1 MSHRRKKYLSAGLAG
16 ILCSTAIVGLT
27 AAHAADGKNNLNLP
41 GLRERPATQ
50 DNSFTRMFPDL
61 PPYAPPTDAA
71 RDQAKKLGEKGG
83 LIDALDNLTDPIQS
97 ILNPAV
103 FSPHNPDNPNMTAGV
118 TFFGQFLDHDITLDP
133 RSPLLAQS
141 DPKKTTNFRTA
152 AFDLDSV
159 YGDGPQGSPQLY
171 DLSSGEIKLKV
182 EPIPGSEAVS
192 RNGAIRFD
200 LPRDPSNN
208 TAILGDSRND
218 EHVILAQ
225 FHLAMLRFH
234 NAVIDHLR
242 KDPTLADKSDEQIFK
257 LAQRQVRWHYQ
268 WIILHEFLPLTIGQ
282 ARVADILNKGPRFY
296 QVDEGADGRRARRSK
311 DPLLPIEFS
320 VAAYRFGHSQIRPSY
335 RLNFG
340 PTVTPAAPFFAFLFD
355 DTQDPNDPDP
365 IDLRGGKRAPRRF
378 VDWQTFFNFGDGNF
392 RPNKQID
399 GKLSSVVMLL
409 PGSRGP
415 APGLPADGVQ
425 SLASRNL
432 MRHVNFGIPS
442 GQAIAKRMGVRALTP
457 AQLDELKPFDM
468 DKSTP
473 LWFYIM
479 KEAEVMEKGL
489 RLGPVGGRIVGEVFI
504 GLLKADETSYLS
516 AQPRWKP
523 VLPAA
528 RRGDFRITDLLTFA
542 GVVPPLDAAVAP
554 PTDAVPSSTDVAP
567 LLDEVEPSPT
577 DVVPPLDEVVPPLQ

>member
-1 MSHRRKKYLSAGLAG
+1 MSYRRKKYLSAGLAG

-27 AAHAADGKNNLNLP
+27 MAQPAGGKNNLNLP
-41 GLRERPATQ
+41 GLRERPATP

-61 PPYAPPTDAA
+61 PPFAKPTDAIRA
-71 RDQAKKLGEKGG
+71 QAQKLGEKGG
-83 LIDALDNLTDPIQS
+83 LIDAVDNLTDPIKS
-97 ILNPAV
+97 ITEPSI
-103 FSPHNPDNPNMTAGV
+103 FSPNNPDNPNMTAGV

-133 RSPLLAQS
+133 RSPLLEPS
-141 DPKKTTNFRTA
+141 NPKKTTNFRTA

-159 YGDGPQGSPQLY
+159 YGNGPQGSPELY
-171 DLSSGEIKLKV
+171 DLSSGEIKLRMD
-182 EPIPGSEAVS
+182 PLPGAEAVS
-192 RNGAIRFD
+192 RNGTPRFD
-200 LPRDPSNN
+200 LPRDPNN
-208 TAILGDSRND
+208 VAILGDSRND

-225 FHLAMLRFH
+225 LHTAFLRFH
-234 NAVIDHLR
+234 NAVVDHLR
-242 KDPTLADKSDEQIFK
+242 KDPALANQSNEQIFTM
-257 LAQRQVRWHYQ
+257 AQRQVRWHYQ
-268 WIILHEFLPLTIGQ
+268 WIIVHEFLPLTIGQ
-282 ARVADILNKGPRFY
+282 ELVDNLLRKGPRFY

-340 PTVTPAAPFFAFLFD
+340 PTGGSPFFAFLFD
-355 DTQDPNDPDP
+355 DTQDPNNPDPD
-365 IDLRGGKRAPRRF
+365 DLRGGKRAPRRF
-378 VDWQTFFNFGDGNF
+378 VDWQTFFKFDATNF

-399 GKLSSVVMLL
+399 SKLSTVVMLL

-415 APGLPADGVQ
+415 APGLPSDGVQ

-442 GQAIAKRMGVRALTP
+442 GQTIARKMGVPALTP

-473 LWFYIM
+473 LWLYIL
-479 KEAEVMEKGL
+479 KEAEFMEKGL

-504 GLLKADETSYLS
+504 GLLKADATSYLS

-542 GVVPPLDAAVAP
+542 GVVPSLDAAVAP
-554 PTDAVPSSTDVAP
+554 PIDAVPSSTDVAP